1 MGALIPRRY
10 ERWTFLAGAT
20 VHPRGGP
27 PFRGEL
33 LDLGRGGA
41 GVFSAR
47 FLPVGEPVEIVLV
60 AGGFAGL
67 AVERRFAGRVAHGRV
82 GPEGNLLGIAFDREL
97 APEEIRPLE
106 RRR

>member
-1 MGALIPRRY
+1 MGVLIPRRY
-10 ERWTFLAGAT
+10 ERRPFLAGAT
-20 VHPRGGP
+20 VHPRGGA

-33 LDLGRGGA
+33 IDLGRGGA
-41 GVFSAR
+41 GLFSGR
-47 FLPVGEPVEIVLV
+47 FLPVGQAVEVVV
-60 AGGFAGL
+60 AAGSAGL

-97 APEEIRPLE
+97 GPDDLRPLE